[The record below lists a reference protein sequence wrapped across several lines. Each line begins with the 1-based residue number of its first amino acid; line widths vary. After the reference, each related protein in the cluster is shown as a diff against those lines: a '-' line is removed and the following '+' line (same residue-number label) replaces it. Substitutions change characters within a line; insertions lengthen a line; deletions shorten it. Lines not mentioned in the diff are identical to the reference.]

1 MCANA
6 PVHNSCAPEV
16 SPQPNCET
24 VAVFLWPAN
33 RPFLGC
39 LLRQQLSPFRFC
51 LLARTIAAACTPSL
65 LLGCRHGLHSAGIPP
80 WEQLVLELGLLLL
93 LLRLRLP
100 GAVGQ
105 GAGRGVTVNVHDRQR
120 PGKG

>member
-1 MCANA
+1 MLAA
-6 PVHNSCAPEV
+6 SSAL
-16 SPQPNCET
+16 
-24 VAVFLWPAN
+24 A
-33 RPFLGC
+33 
-39 LLRQQLSPFRFC
+39 LSPFRYC

-65 LLGCRHGLHSAGIPP
+65 LLGCRRSLHPEILPR
-80 WEQLVLELGLLLL
+80 EQPVLGLGLLLL
-93 LLRLRLP
+93 LLLLLLRLP